1 MSPVVIK
8 FQVIDLERLPASW
21 RRVKDFL
28 YNKAGPYGAF
38 SGQNLHLP
46 HTPPSAPTMFSVC
59 FLPIEKS
66 LSTNLIRE
74 VRKYRNKRK

>member
-8 FQVIDLERLPASW
+8 FQVVDPERLPASW
-21 RRVKDFL
+21 WRVKDFL
-28 YNKAGPYGAF
+28 CNKAGPYGAF

-46 HTPPSAPTMFSVC
+46 PPFHPHHVLCLLLTYRKA
-59 FLPIEKS
+59 

>member
-8 FQVIDLERLPASW
+8 FQVVYLERLPASW

-38 SGQNLHLP
+38 SGQNLH
-46 HTPPSAPTMFSVC
+46 PSASRS
-59 FLPIEKS
+59 LPAS
-66 LSTNLIRE
+66 YL
-74 VRKYRNKRK
+74 